1 MANTNIDYNKN
12 VAAIAGKRFMPK
24 VANSIFKVGG
34 IPAFVATAN
43 TSSQVNIQTTPNQI
57 RAGQN
62 NAVIG
67 TVTSEKTVDIN
78 FSTPEWQIEYLA
90 ANVGETIQVGQFSFD
105 ITDATYTAKNGV
117 ITLDEIPVDGKL
129 YVDIN
134 GAYVTVP
141 VEKKTVDLSTYGF
154 TGDACVSVICTKK
167 HNGKRVNIS
176 ADSDPL
182 VGELVLDSPIFEG
195 TKGKVGTSQY
205 VFPAFALSGN
215 WNHQYSSDASYE
227 ISGTAIATS
236 STVCGEGQ
244 SYGYYQEY
252 IDGDDVDS
260 FSMIVAAPS
269 VIELEVGDTDEGITV
284 YGTKG
289 ALYSKTEVTGATF
302 ATEDTSVFTVDT
314 STGKVT
320 AVSAGSG
327 TVTITYND
335 MVTTVAVEVVATGD

>member
-1 MANTNIDYNKN
+1 MANVDITKN

-24 VANSIFKVGG
+24 VANATFKVNG

-43 TSSQVNIQTTPNQI
+43 TDSQVNIQTTQDQI

-62 NAVIG
+62 NVVIG
-67 TVTSEKTVDIN
+67 TVTSEKTIDIT

-90 ANVGETIQVGQFSFD
+90 ANIGETIQVGKFSFEV
-105 ITDATYTAKNGV
+105 TDLTFAAAKGV
-117 ITLDEIPVDGKL
+117 ITLNELPSNDVI
-129 YVDIN
+129 YVNIN

-141 VEKKTVDLSTYGF
+141 VKATTVDLSSYGI
-154 TGDACVSVICTKK
+154 TGDDCVSVIGVFERS
-167 HNGKRVNIS
+167 GKRVNLS
-176 ADSDPL
+176 ASSDPL

-215 WNHQYSSDASYE
+215 WNHQHGADASYE
-227 ISGTAIATS
+227 ISGTAVATN

-252 IDGDDVDS
+252 IDGEDVS
-260 FSMIVAAPS
+260 AFSMIVAAPS
-269 VIELEVGDTDEGITV
+269 AIELTVDETETIKV

-289 ALYSKTEVTGATF
+289 ALYAKTEVTGATF
-302 ATEDTSVFTVDT
+302 ATADTACFTVGADT
-314 STGKVT
+314 GLVT
-320 AVSAGSG
+320 AVSAGTG
-327 TVTITYND
+327 TVTVTYNG
-335 MVTTVAVEVVATGD
+335 MTTTVDVEILEKD

>member
-1 MANTNIDYNKN
+1 MANTDTNFSKN

-24 VANSIFKVGG
+24 VANAIFKVNGV
-34 IPAFVATAN
+34 PAFVAKSN
-43 TSSQVNIQTTPNQI
+43 TDSQVNIQTTQDQI

-62 NAVIG
+62 NVVIGAVI
-67 TVTSEKTVDIN
+67 SEKTIDIS
-78 FSTPEWQIEYLA
+78 FSTPEWQIEFLA
-90 ANVGETIQVGQFSFD
+90 SNVGETIQVGNYAFGV
-105 ITDATYTAKNGV
+105 TDVTYPVKGGIV
-117 ITLDEIPVDGKL
+117 TLDSIPSDKKIH
-129 YVDIN
+129 VDIN
-134 GAYVTVP
+134 GAYVTIP
-141 VEKKTVDLSTYGF
+141 AESTTVDLSKYGI
-154 TGDACVSVICTKK
+154 TGDTCVSAICMVDKK
-167 HNGKRVNIS
+167 GKRVNLS
-176 ADSDPL
+176 TDGEPL
-182 VGELVLDSPIFEG
+182 VGELTLDSPIFEG

-227 ISGTAIATS
+227 ISGTAVATS
-236 STVCGEGQ
+236 SDVCGEGQ

-252 IDGDDVDS
+252 IDGDDLDS

-269 VIELEVGDTDEGITV
+269 VIELEVGETETITV

-314 STGKVT
+314 SSGKVT

-335 MVTTVAVEVVATGD
+335 MVTNVAVEVVATGD